1 MNMLSD
7 WIVWK
12 YTYIV
17 RVWTGLISLMKWSV
31 IGRFWRQWG
40 TFEFHWCRSFPDQTY
55 RTTLLLFFVILC
67 ALHLEIFNS
76 ICLMGMIRASLYCTC
91 HFNWDASTAVS
102 DVDNYI
108 IIRKILFSTYEYFV
122 YSYVGGKFK
131 HTHAENTIFLRLL
144 TSGKRHR
151 QVQGEY

>member
-1 MNMLSD
+1 
-7 WIVWK
+7 
-12 YTYIV
+12 
-17 RVWTGLISLMKWSV
+17 
-31 IGRFWRQWG
+31 
-40 TFEFHWCRSFPDQTY
+40 
-55 RTTLLLFFVILC
+55 
-67 ALHLEIFNS
+67 
-76 ICLMGMIRASLYCTC
+76 MGMIRASLYCTC